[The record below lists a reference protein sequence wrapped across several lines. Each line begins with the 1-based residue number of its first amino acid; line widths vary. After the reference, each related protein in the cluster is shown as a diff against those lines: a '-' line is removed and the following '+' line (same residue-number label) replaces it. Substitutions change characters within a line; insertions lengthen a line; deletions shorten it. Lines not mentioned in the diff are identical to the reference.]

1 MGLLDFL
8 KNKGLVD
15 SAASLTLDDGSRWEV
30 LVDPEKVERTVE
42 DSASLVVVHTSEG
55 AAKMHFDVCQRA
67 SLRIIELFAGD
78 SFVECD
84 IHQQADS
91 VCDVTCVSVAG
102 SVADYTIDLDGQQA
116 ANRVRA
122 AYIAGGDERTKVSL
136 RVNHNTS
143 DCTSD
148 SLVKGVAGGKAVG
161 EFYGLVYVAQDAQR
175 TDARQTNRNIEIG
188 SEAKI
193 ITKPQLEIYADDV
206 KCSHGATVGQLDEKA
221 LFYMQQRGI
230 SLKEARLLLM
240 FAFVN
245 EVIDTIRMDALKDR
259 LHLLVEKRFRGELN
273 KCQGCAIFK

>member
-42 DSASLVVVHTSEG
+42 DSASLVVVHTSAG

-206 KCSHGATVGQLDEKA
+206 KCSHGATVGQLDGEA
-221 LFYMQQRGI
+221 VMYMRQRGL
-230 SLKEARLLLM
+230 SEQQARRLQIEG
-240 FAFVN
+240 FVN
-245 EVIDTIRMDALKDR
+245 DIVLGAGEIGEALAEELISK
-259 LHLLVEKRFRGELN
+259 LEKL
-273 KCQGCAIFK
+273 

>member
-8 KNKGLVD
+8 KNKGLAD
-15 SAASLTLDDGSRWEV
+15 PAASITLDDGSRWEV

-42 DSASLVVVHTSEG
+42 DSASLVVVHTSAG

-116 ANRVRA
+116 ANRVRV

-161 EFYGLVYVAQDAQR
+161 EFNGLVYVAQDAQR

-206 KCSHGATVGQLDEKA
+206 KCSHGATVGQLDGEA
-221 LFYMQQRGI
+221 VMYMRQRGL
-230 SLKEARLLLM
+230 SEQQARRLQIEG
-240 FAFVN
+240 FVN
-245 EVIDTIRMDALKDR
+245 DIVLGAGEIGEALAEELISK
-259 LHLLVEKRFRGELN
+259 LEKL
-273 KCQGCAIFK
+273 

>member
-1 MGLLDFL
+1 MGLLDFF
-8 KNKGLVD
+8 KNKGITD

-42 DSASLVVVHTSEG
+42 DSASLVVVHTSAG

-67 SLRIIELFAGD
+67 SLRVIELFAGD

-84 IHQQADS
+84 IRQQADS
-91 VCDVTCVSVAG
+91 VCDITCVSVAG
-102 SVADYTIDLDGQQA
+102 SIADYTIDLDGQQA
-116 ANRVRA
+116 SNRVRA
-122 AYIAGGDERTKVSL
+122 AYIAGGEEHTKVSL
-136 RVNHNTS
+136 RVNHNSS

-206 KCSHGATVGQLDEKA
+206 KCSHGATVGQLDGEA
-221 LFYMQQRGI
+221 VMYMRQRGL
-230 SLKEARLLLM
+230 SEQQARRLQIEG
-240 FAFVN
+240 FVN
-245 EVIDTIRMDALKDR
+245 DIVLGAGEIGEALAEELISK
-259 LHLLVEKRFRGELN
+259 LEKL
-273 KCQGCAIFK
+273 